1 MIPNHLALI
10 STNVYQQAAIHAMAI
25 VERKKIQGHRLAEF
39 PYAKAFFLMLNEGRT
54 KILARDI
61 RLVASNYC
69 PQIRGGEPMQR
80 YMQALDRLIESGG
93 QYCPL
98 PLPDDTPNKL
108 FPSYAVLCRE
118 RRDRKW
124 LMQFERKE
132 RNKAK
137 QKKQKRR
144 RYQCLEAQA
153 EIELAFITPS
163 ELAAWYKRQERRG
176 IDDDDLVDMVQAW
189 GRQFVNL
196 RCEPFF
202 MGNPMWSIVREMRE
216 ELESR
221 TFVEQWL
228 DSLMLSNKLEN
239 SAGGKVK
246 FGGSANGE

>member
-1 MIPNHLALI
+1 MIPNNRALI
-10 STNVYQQAAIHAMAI
+10 SMNEYQQAAIHAMAI
-25 VERKKIQGHRLAEF
+25 VERKRIQGQRLAEY
-39 PYAKAFFLMLNEGRT
+39 PYAKAFFRMLNEGRT

-69 PQIRGGEPMQR
+69 PQICGGEPMHR

-98 PLPDDTPNKL
+98 PLPDDTPKKL
-108 FPSYAVLCRE
+108 FPAYAVLCRE

-132 RNKAK
+132 RNQAK
-137 QKKQKRR
+137 QKQQKRR
-144 RYQCLEAQA
+144 RYQCLVAQA

-163 ELAAWYKRQERRG
+163 ELAAWYKRQERQG
-176 IDDDDLVDMVQAW
+176 IDDDDLVEMAQAW

-216 ELESR
+216 ELGNR
-221 TFVEQWL
+221 TVVEQWL

-239 SAGGKVK
+239 CAGVKVK
-246 FGGSANGE
+246 FEGNTDGE